1 MKRHV
6 ALVGF
11 MASGKS
17 TIGRKLARR
26 LGWSFVDTDSIVARE
41 HGSIAEIFER
51 EGEKDFR
58 RYEHEAIRDA
68 LESVER
74 TVLALGGGA
83 LTLATNRTLLAR
95 HAYRFFIKIPPE
107 QILTR
112 VRRSHDVRPLLG
124 PVPTLR
130 RIRELYAERL
140 PSYERVD
147 RVIEAS
153 RRSDASVIGEIV
165 VWLRDRESAGGRTA
179 T

>member
-26 LGWSFVDTDSIVARE
+26 LGWPFVDTDSLVTRQ
-41 HGSIAEIFER
+41 HGTIAEIFER
-51 EGEKDFR
+51 EGEQDFR
-58 RYEHEAIRDA
+58 RYEHEAIRGA

-83 LTLATNRTLLAR
+83 LTLAANRTLLAR
-95 HAYRFFIKIPPE
+95 HAYRVFIKISPE

-124 PVPTLR
+124 PAPTLR
-130 RIRELYAERL
+130 RIRELYAQRMAN
-140 PSYERVD
+140 YERVD
-147 RVIEAS
+147 RVIDAS
-153 RRSDASVIGEIV
+153 RRSDASVIDEIV
-165 VWLRDRESAGGRTA
+165 VWLRDRDPAGRA